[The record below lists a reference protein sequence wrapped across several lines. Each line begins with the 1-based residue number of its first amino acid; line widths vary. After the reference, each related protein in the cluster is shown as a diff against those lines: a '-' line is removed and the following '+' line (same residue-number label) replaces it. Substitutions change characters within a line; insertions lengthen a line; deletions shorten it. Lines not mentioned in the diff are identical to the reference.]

1 MSVEQGPYFD
11 LVVER
16 VVEETSDAKSVVLRV
31 PTELQD
37 TFRYQAGQ
45 FLTFGIKMEEHNLV
59 RCYSLASSP
68 DTDPEHKVTIK
79 RVDEGRVSNYFNDHV
94 TAGQTLRVMKPLG
107 NFCLQSHEAPIFLFA
122 GGSGITPVISIIK
135 SALATTSR
143 KITLVYANRDR
154 DSIIFKQELDELG
167 SAHSG
172 RLAIHHR
179 LDDVDGF
186 LDVGTARELIAEA
199 TGADF
204 YVCGPGAYMDVIEE
218 ALAAQSVERGSIFI
232 ERFVSPELEALDH
245 PEPRAEESG
254 DLVVTVYLDG
264 NETEVTVG
272 EDETVLEACHR
283 AGLDAPCAC
292 LEGYCGACMALVKGG
307 QIEMRRNDGGL
318 DASQEAEGW
327 VLTCQGLVRAGGSRV
342 EFPDAN

>member
-45 FLTFGIKMEEHNLV
+45 FLTFGIKMEDHNLV

-143 KITLVYANRDR
+143 SITLVYANRDR

-167 SAHSG
+167 SAHAG

-199 TGADF
+199 AGADF

-218 ALAAQSVERGSIFI
+218 
-232 ERFVSPELEALDH
+232 
-245 PEPRAEESG
+245 
-254 DLVVTVYLDG
+254 DG
-264 NETEVTVG
+264 QNS
-272 EDETVLEACHR
+272 
-283 AGLDAPCAC
+283 
-292 LEGYCGACMALVKGG
+292 Y
-307 QIEMRRNDGGL
+307 N
-318 DASQEAEGW
+318 
-327 VLTCQGLVRAGGSRV
+327 LT
-342 EFPDAN
+342 